1 MSLLKTFINEMAA
14 AGATGA
20 GGISTGGG
28 HETVADYKSNKKK
41 KKMKEGTLFSGGIV
55 NGEKRNVLKRVMN
68 METINA
74 KKGFL
79 ESLGVDHGKNDFDA
93 SDVLSKIDS
102 AQKQERLNDDTT
114 AFGLEDDEGNLVKV
128 YVKSDQ
134 AEEFENTLASM
145 LAGQTDGEEDE
156 NANAKEI
163 AEVLFELKDKFD
175 IVDVQWPG
183 IETDEEEEQEV
194 ADPAAAGGA
203 PAAGGDAGAGAEGDM
218 ASVEGGDLEGL
229 EGGEGEDLEGLGDE
243 EDMTA
248 DDDAKSALQAVIDVM
263 KADAE
268 AKQAEAEARAAEA
281 RAKEAEYAAQAS
293 AQKVKREEQVF
304 DMEAAEKEEKERKKE
319 AEQLAKLAR
328 FQHGKAQDAEA
339 QLSFESCAEMDKDA
353 DKDDSEEITLT
364 ELTELIFKNLRH
376 QG

>member
-1 MSLLKTFINEMAA
+1 MSLLKTFMNEMAA

-28 HETVADYKSNKKK
+28 HETVADYKRNKKK

-68 METINA
+68 METVKA
-74 KKGFL
+74 KQGFL

-134 AEEFENTLASM
+134 AEEFENTLAAM

-163 AEVLFELKDKFD
+163 AEVMFELKDKFD
-175 IVDVQWPG
+175 IVDVEWPG

-194 ADPAAAGGA
+194 ADPAAGGM
-203 PAAGGDAGAGAEGDM
+203 PAAGGAGAEGGAEGDM
-218 ASVEGGDLEGL
+218 AAVDGGDLEGL
-229 EGGEGEDLEGLGDE
+229 EGAEGEDLEGLGDE
-243 EDMTA
+243 EDMAA

-268 AKQAEAEARAAEA
+268 AKQAEAEARTAEA
-281 RAKEAEYAAQAS
+281 RAKEAEFAAQGA
-293 AQKVKREEQVF
+293 ANKVKREEQVF

-319 AEQLAKLAR
+319 AEQMAKLAR
-328 FQHGKAQDAEA
+328 FQHSKAQDAEA
-339 QLSFESCAEMDKDA
+339 QLSFESCAEKDE
-353 DKDDSEEITLT
+353 DEDGSEEITLT